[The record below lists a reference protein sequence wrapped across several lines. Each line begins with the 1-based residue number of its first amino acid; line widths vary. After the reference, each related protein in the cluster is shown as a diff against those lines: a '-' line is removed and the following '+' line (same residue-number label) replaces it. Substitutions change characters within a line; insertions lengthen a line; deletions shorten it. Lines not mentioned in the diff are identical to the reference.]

1 MLIKKDYY
9 QETAHTL
16 AFNAEMGILQ
26 TIDEA
31 GSVSASAEECGSA
44 QETRLRCHLVMLWHR
59 DAIASPCGA
68 KGQSVKSIKPFRLG
82 LAAIRT
88 GPIMDGTRITG
99 PVTVRRCVQSLEH
112 TAVFIRFTYGLVK
125 SCVIFIYFNLAL
137 PLC

>member
-16 AFNAEMGILQ
+16 AFKAEMGILQ
-26 TIDEA
+26 TIDIDEA

-59 DAIASPCGA
+59 DAIVSCGA

-82 LAAIRT
+82 LATIART

-99 PVTVRRCVQSLEH
+99 PVTCTSMCPESNVQPFL
-112 TAVFIRFTYGLVK
+112 YG
-125 SCVIFIYFNLAL
+125 SRTG
-137 PLC
+137 